1 MYRAQSTKSQRRE
14 PDRRSGLPFSLPRLK
29 TSHNAAAATA
39 SLVKVDGAFDAL
51 LLDNRKKARQVA
63 QLTGLV
69 SEYRAARAEMNL
81 DPLLQQENATLKAD
95 LAKLRKVI
103 DANNVKGEPSTEGA
117 AATGKNNRRTRQHL

>member
-1 MYRAQSTKSQRRE
+1 MYRAQSAKSQRGGA
-14 PDRRSGLPFSLPRLK
+14 DRRSGLPFSLPRLK

-69 SEYRAARAEMNL
+69 SEYRAARSEMNL
-81 DPLLQQENATLKAD
+81 DPLLQQEIATLKAEV
-95 LAKLRKVI
+95 AKLTPKVI
-103 DANNVKGEPSTEGA
+103 AANNVDGEPDGA
-117 AATGKNNRRTRQHL
+117 AATGKNNRGSRHHL